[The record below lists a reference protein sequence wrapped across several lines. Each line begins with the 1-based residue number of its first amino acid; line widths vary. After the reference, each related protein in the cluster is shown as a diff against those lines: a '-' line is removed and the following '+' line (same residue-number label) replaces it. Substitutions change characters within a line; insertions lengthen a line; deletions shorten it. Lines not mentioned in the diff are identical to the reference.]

1 MKLRIFRLLSC
12 IAVAGV
18 MFFVVVFL
26 AGAADEGGNV
36 PKYTKDGK
44 LLRPNYREWVYLSS
58 GLGMNYGPTAAGAS
72 AAPAFTNVYVNPES
86 YREFQKTGKWPDKT
100 MFALEIYG
108 SATHSNPNKQG
119 YFQDS
124 FMGMEMNVKDSAF
137 PEGWRFFNFDGESR
151 EGTAIPKE
159 AACMTCHTKSAA
171 VENSFGQFYPT
182 VLKVALEK
190 GTIKPGVRIP
200 LSGNRFAELIEQKGW
215 AEAKKAYEQEKK
227 SEDFALTEPVLNQTG
242 YHLLSMGD
250 QKTALAIFELVTQ
263 EHPQSANA
271 WDSLADGYLAVDR
284 KEDAKRAT
292 QTELTLLTNAK
303 GIPEM
308 QKQRLEKAAKERLS
322 KLQ

>member
-1 MKLRIFRLLSC
+1 VLGC
-12 IAVAGV
+12 IAVALAV
-18 MFFVVVFL
+18 AFVIDLRVR
-26 AGAADEGGNV
+26 AADDGVNV

-44 LLRPNYREWVYLSS
+44 LMRPNYREWIYLSS

-72 AAPAFTNVYVNPES
+72 AAPAFTNVFVNPES

-108 SATHSNPNKQG
+108 SATHSSPNKQG
-119 YFQDS
+119 HFQDS
-124 FMGMEMNVKDSAF
+124 HMGLEFNVKDSAF

-190 GTIKPGVRIP
+190 GTVKPGVHIP
-200 LSGNRFAELIEQKGW
+200 LSGNRFAELIEKKGW
-215 AEAKKAYEQEKK
+215 DEAKKAYEREKK

-242 YHLLSMGD
+242 YHLLTMGD

-263 EHPQSANA
+263 EHPESANA
-271 WDSLADGYLAVDR
+271 WDSLADGYMAVDR
-284 KEDAKRAT
+284 KAEAKRAT
-292 QTELTLLTNAK
+292 EKELALLESAK

-308 QKQRLEKAAKERLS
+308 QKQNLEKSAKERLG
-322 KLQ
+322 KLK